1 MTFRRTAITAAILSI
16 YAVPH
21 VVRAQTNDAEQPDTP
36 QTESAILQ
44 LMPIDVDGNRVGG
57 YRAEK
62 MQSPKYTAPLRDTP
76 QSVTVITEEVMRD
89 SAATSLED
97 AVRQVP
103 GITFLA
109 GEGGQPIAD
118 RPVIRGFNSTS
129 NLFVDGV
136 RDIGDQ
142 SRDVFDLEAV
152 EVVKGADSVY
162 AGRGSGGGS
171 INLVSKTAKFADF
184 TQGSFTVGTADKF
197 RATVDQNWQLGEAA
211 GFRVG
216 VLAESSGVPGRNDA
230 VEYDKYGISPS
241 LAFGIGEATR
251 VTLDYYH
258 LTDKGTPDYSI
269 PYDLATGLPVT
280 ETMDVDSDNFYGLI
294 NRDFRETKTDIG
306 TVIVEHEFND
316 RLRLRN
322 VSRVGQ
328 SSNDYVV
335 TNPDDS
341 RGNVEDGFVYRSVK
355 QRASETETFANQLD
369 LSGDFNTGRFAH
381 SFTTGLELSREK
393 RRSDSYNVTSAAAA
407 FGSDCSSTDVDP
419 ATGLT
424 FGQLLRN
431 NGDCTSLYDP
441 EPYDDWQG
449 TIERADDPT
458 YYQTDVA
465 AIYGFDTMELNE
477 HWLVSAGLRLDHYE
491 TEAHTPSDPGSDV
504 DASDSFVNY
513 QLGLVYKPVEAGS
526 IYLSHG
532 TSTTPAPLAGNDS
545 DAPDAGGQGR
555 RGFTPD
561 NTDLDP
567 EETTSFEIGTK
578 WELFDQRLLVTAA
591 AFHLKREN
599 AYIQT
604 GAGDQDFSYA
614 GETRVRGVE
623 FGVSGRITPRWQVF
637 GGYSYLD
644 SELTEGGFENVA
656 EGEQLP
662 NVPEHSVTLFTNYA
676 VTPTVA
682 VGGGATYV
690 DEVFGSL
697 SSEPPKR
704 VPDYWR
710 FDANASWQVAPS
722 TRLRLNV
729 LNLTDETY
737 YTKAYASHYAA
748 QGPGRQVLLS
758 ADFTFE

>member
-1 MTFRRTAITAAILSI
+1 MTFRRTAVTAAILSI
-16 YAVPH
+16 YAAPPLA
-21 VVRAQTNDAEQPDTP
+21 RAQTAEADQPETP
-36 QTESAILQ
+36 KTESAIMQ
-44 LMPIDVDGNRVGG
+44 LLPIAVEGNRVGG
-57 YRAEK
+57 YRAEDV
-62 MQSPKYTAPLRDTP
+62 QSPKYTAPLRDTP

-89 SAATSLED
+89 SGATSLEE

-152 EVVKGADSVY
+152 EVIKGADSVY

-171 INLVSKTAKFADF
+171 INLVSKTAKVADF

-197 RATVDQNWQLGEAA
+197 RGTVDQNWQLGDDA

-216 VLAESSGVPGRNDA
+216 VLGESSGVAGRDDA
-230 VEYDKYGISPS
+230 VEYDKFGISPS
-241 LAFGIGEATR
+241 LTFGLGAATR

-269 PYDLATGLPVT
+269 PYDQSTGLPVT

-294 NRDFRETKTDIG
+294 DRDFRETKTDIG

-316 RLRLRN
+316 DLRLRN
-322 VSRVGQ
+322 VSRIGQ

-341 RGNVEDGFVYRSVK
+341 RGNVEDGYVYRSTK

-369 LSGDFNTGRFAH
+369 LSGTFVTGRLEH
-381 SFTTGLELSREK
+381 SFDVGLELSREK

-407 FGSDCSSTDVDP
+407 FGSDCSSTTVDP
-419 ATGLT
+419 DTGLT
-424 FGQLLRN
+424 YGQLLRN

-449 TIERADDPT
+449 TVERANDPT

-465 AIYGFDTMELNE
+465 AIYGFDTVELNE

-513 QLGLVYKPVEAGS
+513 QVGMVYKPVEAGS
-526 IYLSHG
+526 IYISHG

-545 DAPDAGGQGR
+545 DAPDAGGAGR

-591 AFHLKREN
+591 AFHLKRDN

-604 GAGDQDFSYA
+604 GAGDEDFSYA

-623 FGVSGRITPRWQVF
+623 FGLSGRITPKWQVF

-662 NVPEHSVTLFTNYA
+662 NVPEHSFTLFTNYA
-676 VTPTVA
+676 LTSKVA

-710 FDANASWQVAPS
+710 FDANAAWQVSPS

-737 YTKAYASHYAA
+737 YTKAYTAHYAA
-748 QGPGRQVLLS
+748 QGPGRQFLLS
-758 ADFTFE
+758 ADFIFE